1 MASFDDLLLPLSM
14 LLYCLNTY
22 CPKDGYFCVPAFEWA
37 MRIVKSNLLLLAF
50 LDQNFIG
57 TNFGVVISRLFGNY
71 IERAVG

>member
-1 MASFDDLLLPLSM
+1 LASFDDLLLPLSM

-22 CPKDGYFCVPAFEWA
+22 CPKVACSCVSAFEWA

-57 TNFGVVISRLFGNY
+57 TNSVL
-71 IERAVG
+71 